1 MIIGIGGNIAAIQSS
16 RISTWLHQT
25 VPKGKLPKSHSKIC
39 IVPGANFIGKGIVE
53 LLINELLIEL
63 KLNHAS

>member
-25 VPKGKLPKSHSKIC
+25 VPKGKLPKSHSKVC
-39 IVPGANFIGKGIVE
+39 IVPGANFIGKGIV
-53 LLINELLIEL
+53 N
-63 KLNHAS
+63 